1 MRGESKKGWGSER
14 ETDPNKTICRE
25 GLDDKT
31 RCLIKGGMS
40 NFFSAMSVFWMFSL
54 TSAAPSPGV
63 HSLASDIQLTL
74 PDLGFRS
81 PF

>member
-1 MRGESKKGWGSER
+1 MRRESKKGWRSDR

-40 NFFSAMSVFWMFSL
+40 NFFL
-54 TSAAPSPGV
+54 
-63 HSLASDIQLTL
+63 
-74 PDLGFRS
+74 
-81 PF
+81 